1 LLQRLRGVLALNK
14 EIQITC
20 LKATANIPC
29 LWISRG
35 RGWEGGRERE
45 RYPAK

>member
-20 LKATANIPC
+20 LKAIANIPC

-35 RGWEGGRERE
+35 RGREGQKDPVE
-45 RYPAK
+45 